1 MINSI
6 ALPLQCLIE
15 KQSNREWY
23 YCVGRSIPKSSLL
36 KFEKVFLST
45 AKNLS
50 VSWLF
55 PIGKLQKTLSIMF
68 VFWYFLTREKKK
80 KLWIFAVIK
89 LVVGKDQMKQK
100 T

>member
-45 AKNLS
+45 AKN
-50 VSWLF
+50 VS
-55 PIGKLQKTLSIMF
+55 IS
-68 VFWYFLTREKKK
+68 
-80 KLWIFAVIK
+80 
-89 LVVGKDQMKQK
+89 
-100 T
+100 